1 MRVLLFVTFAALLAV
16 PPLARASDGEDQQ
29 TINAKDL
36 RKYFEPYI
44 PAVKECYAP
53 ASSGREARGVL
64 RLELTIHRDGTV
76 VQFGFKAPGVVG
88 AALSRLDGCLRNLST
103 TWHFPPRRGFT
114 MAIIPLQFVRTVS
127 PGAGPK
133 VSKP

>member
-1 MRVLLFVTFAALLAV
+1 MRALPLVVIAALVAAPSLT
-16 PPLARASDGEDQQ
+16 RAGEGEDQQ
-29 TINAKDL
+29 TISAKDL

-44 PAVKECYAP
+44 PGVKECYAP
-53 ASSGREARGVL
+53 AATGRDARGVL

-76 VQFGFKAPGVVG
+76 IRFGFQAPGVVG
-88 AALSRLDGCLRNLST
+88 VALGRLDGCLRTLSG
-103 TWHFPPRRGFT
+103 TWHFPVRRGFT

-133 VSKP
+133 ASLP